1 MLRLS
6 LFISFALLLSACSP
20 KFDWRE
26 VRQEENR
33 FQVLMPGKAANL
45 KRDIS
50 LDGIKTTM
58 HMTAS
63 EVEDISFLIA
73 YVHVPT
79 DQNNIENSKKQQ
91 AIALNAMKVGML
103 KNIQGEWISATNTK
117 KPNNTELALGNSNN
131 GKKLKMLA
139 RFEQRGE
146 YLIQVI
152 MLGNEKSFTQDA
164 AEMFFDSYKWNP

>member
-1 MLRLS
+1 MFRFNL
-6 LFISFALLLSACSP
+6 SFALILLLSACSP

-33 FQVLMPGKAANL
+33 FQVLMPGKAAHL
-45 KRDIS
+45 KRDIN

-63 EVEDISFLIA
+63 EVEDISFLVA
-73 YVHVPT
+73 YVHIPT
-79 DQNNIENSKKQQ
+79 DQNDIENSKKQQ
-91 AIALNAMKVGML
+91 AIALNAMKIGML
-103 KNIQGEWISATNTK
+103 KNIQGEWISGINTA
-117 KPNNTELALGNSNN
+117 KPNNTEVAVGNSSS
-131 GKKLKMLA
+131 GKKIKMLA
-139 RFEQRGE
+139 RFEQRDE